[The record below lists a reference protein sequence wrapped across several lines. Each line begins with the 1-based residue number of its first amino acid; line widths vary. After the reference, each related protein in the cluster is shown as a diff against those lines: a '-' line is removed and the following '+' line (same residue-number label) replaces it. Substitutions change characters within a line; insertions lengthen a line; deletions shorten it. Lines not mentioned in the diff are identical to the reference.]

1 MRLKSYIAI
10 LIFALTSP
18 LGFANFA
25 MPKSYIQQGVLK
37 HEGLKIPLTIYAK
50 SDSINNTIQVDSP
63 IGALCT
69 IKSTGKNL
77 KSLNTAPYIFRESWA
92 KNFVLRD
99 AYYILNVL
107 PRYMKD
113 ASQEELNTM
122 LKNGFSI
129 KPKNYDNYEIKFSN
143 FKKVRGKFAP
153 KTVEIK
159 AETYEL
165 HLTLKV
171 Y

>member
-10 LIFALTSP
+10 LIFAFTSS

-25 MPKSYIQQGVLK
+25 MPKSYIQRGILK
-37 HEGLKIPLTIYAK
+37 HENQKIPLTIYAK
-50 SDSINNTIQVDSP
+50 SDSINNAIQIDSP

-77 KSLNTAPYIFRESWA
+77 KFLNTAPYIFRESWA
-92 KNFVLRD
+92 KDFVLKD

-107 PRYMKD
+107 PRYMTD
-113 ASQEELNTM
+113 ASPEDLEET

-129 KPKNYDNYEIKFSN
+129 KPENCENYEIKFSN
-143 FKKVRGKFAP
+143 FKKIQGKFAP
-153 KTVEIK
+153 KEIEIK
-159 AETYEL
+159 AATYEL